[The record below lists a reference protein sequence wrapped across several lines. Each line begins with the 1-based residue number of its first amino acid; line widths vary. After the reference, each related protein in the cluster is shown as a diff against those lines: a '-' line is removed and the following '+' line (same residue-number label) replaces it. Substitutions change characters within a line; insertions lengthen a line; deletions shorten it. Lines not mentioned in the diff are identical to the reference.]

1 MFRGTYIQRWARVPV
16 GFRVPRSEKT
26 KEERDLGVVTM
37 ASAKPAA
44 HCAKAA
50 RTAQAVFGQIA
61 RAFYFRAEGIFLGL
75 YSQFTGSLSGHT
87 WSFQFKLGHH
97 GPKTSSEDDLWA

>member
-50 RTAQAVFGQIA
+50 RTAHSHTRIVSTVIHFGRNKSRHDYMMKGQAVG
-61 RAFYFRAEGIFLGL
+61 
-75 YSQFTGSLSGHT
+75 
-87 WSFQFKLGHH
+87 
-97 GPKTSSEDDLWA
+97 EDR